1 MALLAAFGALVARR
15 FDSTDL
21 VIGSPIAGRRDRRLE
36 DSVGLFTNVV
46 PIRLDVSGRPTF
58 RTLLRRVRQVA
69 TEAYANQELPI
80 EALIQELGL
89 GPAGSRPPLFQVMFA
104 LHNYPATPGSFA
116 GLRGRDL
123 RDTPSRLLEFY
134 SPTATRVDLSLG
146 IGDRADELGGVLE
159 YNRRTVG
166 DQNAA
171 ALADEYAR
179 LVGRGVE
186 MPDAA
191 LEGLA
196 P

>member
-1 MALLAAFGALVARR
+1 
-15 FDSTDL
+15 
-21 VIGSPIAGRRDRRLE
+21 VI
-36 DSVGLFTNVV
+36 
-46 PIRLDVSGRPTF
+46 PIRVDVSDGPTF

-69 TEAYANQELPI
+69 TEAYANQELAI
-80 EALIQELGL
+80 EVLLRELGL
-89 GPAGSRPPLFQVMFA
+89 GSTGSRPPLFQVMFA
-104 LHNYPATPGSFA
+104 LHNYPTTPGSFA
-116 GLRGRDL
+116 GLRGHDL
-123 RDTPSRLLEFY
+123 RDAPSRLLEFY

-166 DQNAA
+166 DENAA
-171 ALADEYAR
+171 ALAGEYAR